1 MLQYVIM
8 QCSTVNSPASSISAQ
23 AQPQPVQAPKPS
35 SATGTKALHETTS
48 KGPLEHARD
57 IKFDIDININGEPN
71 QAGLELSKQELD
83 TQHPEIQKTNLFT
96 IKLPSKK
103 QLISFTDLGANVLDL
118 RLGGDLPEDKITD
131 SPLLTNPKI
140 DKLSI
145 TPIRGLNP
153 ISSPPGRIEDEIL
166 FPVNDAGKLDKNGP
180 HKTKSGIKIS
190 DFPLDKNYPRN
201 GDMRIHGFLFKKKWK
216 LEHVKTNANQDLQ
229 VSYVYDTRTDEEYK
243 KLFGEMIY
251 RVKYTLSN
259 RNSKPE
265 FLTEMSVENVSQVSW
280 LAKLFAKKPKD
291 AFPIGLQSHPYF
303 IAKSWRLSAS
313 KYLEL
318 SNKNLPTGKLLDL
331 DEAKDLNTMQAT
343 TQAEIDHPY
352 TDLRPGPDHLVAEF
366 IRSDDKVLSLRWDTR
381 LAPFAVVYNG
391 KAKEGQVCIE
401 PGTSAPNASQ
411 LQFNPNCKFDPKPS
425 YLKPGE
431 SQSMW
436 WSVDL
441 GGKV

>member
-8 QCSTVNSPASSISAQ
+8 QCSTVNNTATAQSAPTRPPTVPAPQSSSM
-23 AQPQPVQAPKPS
+23 
-35 SATGTKALHETTS
+35 TGVSALHEAS
-48 KGPLEHARD
+48 QKGPLEHAGGIEFD
-57 IKFDIDININGEPN
+57 INIDINGAPN

-83 TQHPEIQKTNLFT
+83 TQHPEIQKINLFT
-96 IKLPSKK
+96 IKFPSKK

-229 VSYVYDTRTDEEYK
+229 VSYIYDTRADDEYK

-280 LAKLFAKKPKD
+280 LAKLFGKKPKD

-303 IAKSWRLSAS
+303 NAKSWRLSAS

-318 SNKNLPTGKLLDL
+318 SANNLPTGKLLDL
-331 DEAKDLNTMQAT
+331 DKSKDLNTMQPT
-343 TQAEIDHPY
+343 SQAEIDHPY
-352 TDLRPGPDHLVAEF
+352 TALKPGPDHLVAEF
-366 IRSDDKVLSLRWDTR
+366 IRPDDKVLSLRWDTR

-441 GGKV
+441 GGEW